1 MAIYQIDATL
11 LKECYEQAYMN
22 LNSEM
27 ELINGLNVF
36 PVPDGD
42 TGTNMGLTLKAA
54 IDHLESKELNEP
66 RDVAKAIAKGAL
78 MGARG
83 NSGVIL
89 SQILGGFAQGI
100 SESEI
105 LNPQVFVNGLVGAVE
120 KSYKAVIKPIE
131 GTMLSVI
138 RLTAEAMST
147 YDLHEIDFE
156 QFFDHLLLESNKALE
171 ETPNMLPILKESGVV
186 DAGGRGLTSIF
197 KGFQKA
203 VLGEGVAFVKEPIK
217 VTEEVEYHQSAADIE
232 FHYCTEF
239 IINQVHGDTQQLKQF
254 INSLGDSMVFVEDDD
269 LVKVHVHTNHPGEA
283 LEKALLHGSILSVKI
298 ENMVNQNAAILEN
311 HEHHHNHNTEEANN
325 LLTEHGLHQGEEKE
339 VGVIAVAAGEGF
351 KDIFKDF
358 GVDEV
363 VLGGQTMN
371 PSTEDL
377 HAAASRIHAKRIIVL
392 PNNGNIIMAANQ
404 LKDVLDKPVDVIET
418 KTIPQG
424 ITAMMHFDP
433 FTDYDDMLQAMKD
446 SLSSVRTL
454 NITYS
459 VRNTKLNGFAIKEK
473 DVLGIL
479 DGTIV
484 AVDKTP
490 EKVLRKVIE
499 QESET
504 TELITIYVGED
515 GERRKAEKV
524 ANDLMKRHDMIE
536 IEVYEGSQPVYYYIV
551 SLE

>member
-1 MAIYQIDATL
+1 MAIYQIDANL
-11 LKECYEQAYMN
+11 LRQCFEQAYMTI
-22 LNSEM
+22 NSEK

-54 IDHLESKELNEP
+54 CDHLEGKELEHP
-66 RDVAKAIAKGAL
+66 RDVAKAIARGAL

-89 SQILGGFAQGI
+89 SQIFGGFSQGI
-100 SESEI
+100 SDSEI
-105 LNPQVFVNGLVGAVE
+105 LNPQSFVNGLVGAVE

-138 RLTAEAMST
+138 RITAERMST
-147 YDLHEIDFE
+147 FDLTQIDFE
-156 QFFDHLLLESNKALE
+156 TFFDHLMIESNKALE
-171 ETPNMLPILKESGVV
+171 QTPEMLPILKESGVV

-197 KGFQKA
+197 KGFQDA
-203 VLGEGVAFVKEPIK
+203 ILGNTVEYVSAPMNAEADL
-217 VTEEVEYHQSAADIE
+217 VEYHQSEADIE

-239 IINQVHGDTQQLKQF
+239 IINGVHGDTQALKQF
-254 INSLGDSMVFVEDDD
+254 VDSLGDSMVYVEDDD
-269 LVKVHVHTNHPGEA
+269 LIKVHIHTNHPGEA
-283 LEKALLHGSILSVKI
+283 LEKALLHGSLLSVKI
-298 ENMVNQNAAILEN
+298 ENMVNQNADILEN
-311 HEHHHNHNTEEANN
+311 HRPHHDHGSGGD
-325 LLTEHGLHQGEEKE
+325 LLQQHDMHRGEEKE
-339 VGVIAVAAGEGF
+339 VGVIAVVAGEGF
-351 KDIFKDF
+351 ETIFKDF

-377 HAAASRIHAKRIIVL
+377 SAAAARINAKRIIVL
-392 PNNGNIIMAANQ
+392 PNNSNIIMAANQ
-404 LKDVLDKPVDVIET
+404 LKDVLDIPVDVVET

-433 FTDYDDMLQAMKD
+433 FTEYDQMLSLMKD
-446 SLSSVRTL
+446 SLSTVRTL

-473 DVLGIL
+473 DVIGIL

-499 QESET
+499 QEAET
-504 TELITIYVGED
+504 IELVTIYVGED
-515 GERRKAEKV
+515 AEAKKAERL
-524 ANDLMKRHDMIE
+524 ANDIMKRHDMIE
-536 IEVYEGSQPVYYYIV
+536 IEVYEGSQPVYYYVV